1 MFSPKKS
8 SGMTCTCT
16 CLQFKTPP
24 SFSTQKINY
33 CPIIFDYVIPSPEGN
48 YNSDMHQGQETI
60 LAMGQDGRD
69 VKTTGMM
76 YEEEEDEEEEDSHE
90 GESEEE
96 PDGRTQIQ
104 RTLLTTVR

>member
-1 MFSPKKS
+1 MGP
-8 SGMTCTCT
+8 G
-16 CLQFKTPP
+16 
-24 SFSTQKINY
+24 
-33 CPIIFDYVIPSPEGN
+33 EG
-48 YNSDMHQGQETI
+48 E
-60 LAMGQDGRD
+60 

-76 YEEEEDEEEEDSHE
+76 YDEEEDEEEEDSHE